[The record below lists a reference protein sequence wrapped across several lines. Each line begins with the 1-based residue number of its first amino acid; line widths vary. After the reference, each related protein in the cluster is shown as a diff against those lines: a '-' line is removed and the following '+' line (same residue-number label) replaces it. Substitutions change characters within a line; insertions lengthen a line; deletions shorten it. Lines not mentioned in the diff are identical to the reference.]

1 MPSAEALIISEVL
14 VGVLTVFKEKAIA
27 AGIAADEVNRMIAES
42 VAEVWATKPEDL
54 PDGR

>member
-27 AGIAADEVNRMIAES
+27 AGIAANEVDRMIAES
-42 VAEVWATKPEDL
+42 VAQVWATKPEDL

>member
-1 MPSAEALIISEVL
+1 MPSTEALILSEVL

-27 AGIAADEVNRMIAES
+27 AGIEAEEVNKMIAES
-42 VAEVWATKPEDL
+42 VSEVWATDPANL